1 MADEAPPDFRLPR
14 FEVARYRIEL
24 QAIHRLVLRSDRVGI
39 VLRGAFGLAF
49 RRLVCHDRDADCRTC
64 LVRAA
69 CPYADVFAPSPPPG
83 STRLRLQ
90 ADLPRPFVLEPD
102 PAAPDEIAPGESF
115 AFDLTLVGSAA
126 RWLPYFVVAFRKLGE
141 EGIGPGRG
149 RYRLAAVDACAGER
163 RAEVY
168 RHGSATMSSVT
179 LAERPGAEE
188 PTGRCERLRIRFET
202 PTLLRAEGSVATV
215 PEFGVLVKRLRD
227 RVSALHYFYCGAAWE
242 ADHRGLGRLAEEVRA
257 AEVRTGWVS
266 RVRRSSRTGQRHP
279 LEGFVGEAVYEGRDL
294 RPFLPLLRV
303 GERVHVGKA
312 ATFGQG
318 RFRVLDDDPS

>member
-1 MADEAPPDFRLPR
+1 VDRLACVDLPELPLQLLLRRHPEWTGAPVAVVAEDRPQAFILWVNESARRSGVLPGQR
-14 FEVARYRIEL
+14 FA
-24 QAIHRLVLRSDRVGI
+24 Q
-39 VLRGAFGLAF
+39 GLA
-49 RRLVCHDRDADCRTC
+49 LET
-64 LVRAA
+64 
-69 CPYADVFAPSPPPG
+69 G
-83 STRLRLQ
+83 LRCGT
-90 ADLPRPFVLEPD
+90 V
-102 PAAPDEIAPGESF
+102 S
-115 AFDLTLVGSAA
+115 
-126 RWLPYFVVAFRKLGE
+126 
-141 EGIGPGRG
+141 
-149 RYRLAAVDACAGER
+149 

-318 RFRVLDDDPS
+318 RFRVLDEDPS